1 MSDDFSPENRRSA
14 LWSGD
19 SRKIANGR
27 ATEVYLEKIG
37 EKPIENLDHVEAV
50 QWGKRLQDTIGQ
62 YVGQK
67 IGMELKA
74 ADYALAHP
82 KESFIKSHFDFISAN
97 GKVLV
102 EVKNYNASVRNKFGE
117 DGTEMIPPADM
128 AQCVHE
134 ATVHQVDQVIL
145 GVLFG
150 GQELCCFPVNVQQHQ
165 KDQLIQTLAEMWGHI
180 QAKNP
185 PLPESSEDARLIWKQ
200 DDGATMIANKQVE
213 MMCLQLRD
221 IKNQIKGLEEQEDK
235 IQGLIQAY
243 MQTASDLMTPA
254 GEVLATWKTAKSTKR
269 FSATLFQQT
278 MPDIYEKFIV
288 DQIGSR
294 RFLVKW
300 STLETT

>member
-50 QWGKRLQDTIGQ
+50 QWGKRLQNTIGQ

-67 IGMELKA
+67 LGMELKE

-102 EVKNYNASVRNKFGE
+102 EVKNYNASVRNKFGD
-117 DGTEMIPPADM
+117 DGTDMIPPADM

-134 ATVHQVDQVIL
+134 ATVHQVDQVVL

-165 KDQLIQTLAEMWGHI
+165 KDQLIKTLAEMWGHI

-213 MMCLQLRD
+213 MMCYQLRD
-221 IKNQIKGLEEQEDK
+221 IKNQIKTLEEQEDK

-254 GEVLATWKTAKSTKR
+254 GEVLATWKTAKSSKR

-294 RFLVKW
+294 RFLVK
-300 STLETT
+300 

>member
-1 MSDDFSPENRRSA
+1 MNNEFSPENRRSA

-37 EKPIENLDHVEAV
+37 EKPIENLDHIEAV

-62 YVGQK
+62 YVGHK
-67 IGMELKA
+67 LGMELKE
-74 ADYALAHP
+74 ADYAMTHP
-82 KESFIKSHFDFISAN
+82 KEPFIKSHFDFISAN

-117 DGTEMIPPADM
+117 DGTDLIPPADL
-128 AQCVHE
+128 AQCIHE
-134 ATVHQVDQVIL
+134 ATVHGVDQVVL

-150 GQELCCFPVNVQQHQ
+150 GQELCCFPVNVTPEQ
-165 KDQLIQTLAEMWGHI
+165 KDQLVRTLAEMWGHI

-200 DDGATMIANKQVE
+200 DDGATMIANRQVE
-213 MMCLQLRD
+213 MMCHQLRD
-221 IKNQIKGLEEQEDK
+221 IKNQIKTLEEQEDK
-235 IQGLIQAY
+235 VQGLIQAY

-269 FSATLFQQT
+269 FSSTLFQQS
-278 MPDIYEKFIV
+278 MPDVYEKFIV

-294 RFLVKW
+294 RFLVK
-300 STLETT
+300 